1 MAGARQIGLL
11 HPGAMGASVGAC
23 LVEAGHEVHWASA
36 GRSAQTAARARA
48 AGLTDAG
55 SVDEL
60 AARSDVVLSICP
72 PDAALAVAR
81 SLGSYR
87 GLLLDANAV
96 APATAAEIAAATGAA
111 YVDGGIIGPPPTEPG
126 TTRLYLSGER
136 APEVAALF
144 ASTPLEARPLETGA
158 PTAASA
164 LKMVYAA
171 WTKGSA
177 ALLVAVEQ
185 AAAALDVAAVLHEEW
200 ALSQPDLER
209 RSAAGRDA
217 AEEKGWRWTG
227 EMREIAATM
236 RAAGV
241 PSGFHD
247 AGVEIFGGFDRPG
260 PP

>member
-36 GRSAQTAARARA
+36 GRSAQTVARAHA
-48 AGLTDAG
+48 AGLTDVG

-72 PDAALAVAR
+72 PDSALAVAR
-81 SLGSYR
+81 SLGAYR
-87 GLLLDANAV
+87 GVLLDANAV
-96 APATAAEIAAATGAA
+96 APATAAAIAAATDAT
-111 YVDGGIIGPPPTEPG
+111 YVDGGIIGPPPTAPG

-136 APEVAALF
+136 ASEVASLF
-144 ASTPLEARPLETGA
+144 ASTRLEARPLETGA

-185 AAAALDVAAVLHEEW
+185 AAAALDVAAALHEEW
-200 ALSQPDLER
+200 ALSQPDVER
-209 RSAAGRDA
+209 RSAAGRAA

-247 AGVEIFGGFDRPG
+247 AAAEIFGGFDRPG

>member
-23 LVEAGHEVHWASA
+23 LVEAGHEVLWASA
-36 GRSAQTAARARA
+36 GRSPQTAARARA

-87 GLLLDANAV
+87 GVLLDANAV
-96 APATAAEIAAATGAA
+96 APATAAAIAAATDAT
-111 YVDGGIIGPPPTEPG
+111 YVDGGIIGPPPTAPG

-136 APEVAALF
+136 ASEVASLF
-144 ASTPLEARPLETGA
+144 AATRLEARPLETGA

-185 AAAALDVAAVLHEEW
+185 AAAALDVAAALHEEW

-209 RSAAGRDA
+209 RSAAGRAA

-227 EMREIAATM
+227 EMWEVAATM
-236 RAAGV
+236 RVAGV

-247 AGVEIFGGFDRPG
+247 AAAEIFGGFDRPG